1 MTSRWI
7 IPTLLILAGIVRLWA
22 VSLSNLPVGDE
33 INGYIFNAQRFARN
47 LWVPSLE
54 NFPLVSI
61 TYGVIIIAL
70 NAFLNTLAGVLA
82 SWILTVLSGV
92 VTVYFLFKSAKYLN
106 GGHAA
111 TVIAISLMVFPGVF
125 FVFRGDL
132 SLYFI
137 CLSALQF
144 SLIRL
149 LQRPSII
156 WGIVPGIIATIFY
169 LSRSDG
175 MFILILSLVVFTIA
189 KRGLLRFVPVVLV
202 IFACGVVVFL
212 LIRYTTMGEFGK
224 GPGTRALHAFY
235 QAEGMHDG
243 KGGSWHDYT
252 ARGIAK
258 FGPPEKYRNSV
269 MRLMLSHPGDV
280 FQRAYNNLKVIKN
293 YIGEATGLPLWVFGL
308 LVIISLLG
316 KYRRLIAFLALPPLC
331 ACFIYLAFYFQR
343 SYFVMLSYGLAILL
357 ACSLLSL
364 MDLIS
369 LHIPRRT
376 PQKAIRVIL
385 PIAVCI
391 WLFPRA
397 LDVFP
402 GTHRETTTVRF
413 WDALVFAKGECEL
426 NDSCALF
433 ARQHVESQSIHFYID
448 KKPPALGDNELEGL
462 SKGEIGKLME
472 ERGIHY
478 IFALKEDNQL
488 WSLYPDIADCVFK
501 NKNDDVRVLK
511 LRH

>member
-1 MTSRWI
+1 VTLKANAVKFILHVIHAVSSFMTSRWI

-293 YIGEATGLPLWVFGL
+293 YIGGSHRSAIVGIRALGDYIAIGKIQTADRISGIAATM
-308 LVIISLLG
+308 
-316 KYRRLIAFLALPPLC
+316 R
-331 ACFIYLAFYFQR
+331 
-343 SYFVMLSYGLAILL
+343 M
-357 ACSLLSL
+357 
-364 MDLIS
+364 
-369 LHIPRRT
+369 LHIPRILFST
-376 PQKAIRVIL
+376 VI
-385 PIAVCI
+385 
-391 WLFPRA
+391 FR
-397 LDVFP
+397 
-402 GTHRETTTVRF
+402 
-413 WDALVFAKGECEL
+413 
-426 NDSCALF
+426 
-433 ARQHVESQSIHFYID
+433 HVELRPGDPARVQ
-448 KKPPALGDNELEGL
+448 PALADGSDLLATFHGGHRKKQSGL
-462 SKGEIGKLME
+462 FSLSQCVSGSFRARWTFFPALIG
-472 ERGIHY
+472 RQRPFDFGT
-478 IFALKEDNQL
+478 L
-488 WSLYPDIADCVFK
+488 WFLPKASV
-501 NKNDDVRVLK
+501 N
-511 LRH
+511 